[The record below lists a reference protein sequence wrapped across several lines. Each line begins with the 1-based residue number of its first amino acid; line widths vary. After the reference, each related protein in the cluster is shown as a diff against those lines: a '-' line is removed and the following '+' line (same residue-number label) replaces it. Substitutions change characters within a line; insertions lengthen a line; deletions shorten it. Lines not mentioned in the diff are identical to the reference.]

1 MCAFYF
7 VDKSA
12 EHSELLLQN
21 ILISKFPIF
30 TCDILKQDLLETR
43 QRLADSRTK
52 MQQLFCKQ
60 NWNPCFGA
68 KSL

>member
-30 TCDILKQDLLETR
+30 NCDILKQDLLETR
-43 QRLADSRTK
+43 QRLAYSRTR
-52 MQQLFCKQ
+52 C
-60 NWNPCFGA
+60 N
-68 KSL
+68 KSFVNRIGIHVLVR